1 MPMEL
6 WLAMAAGYDVATEVM
21 ALVVVVLELKT
32 AHEGFLLWALIFMM
46 G

>member
-21 ALVVVVLELKT
+21 ALVVV
-32 AHEGFLLWALIFMM
+32 AL
-46 G
+46 GCLD